1 MVTLSFSKT
10 YNLFKLHEI
19 LRFIKECLLSLEIS
33 VTNIHSL
40 DKEVILNVARKDFSM
55 KISLSEGVIG
65 VEGLKIFQGQPKVKV
80 EVVISSNDQKTVI
93 KLIEKFKDC
102 LFRKVAVSKAGG

>member
-33 VTNIHSL
+33 RTNIHSL
-40 DKEVILNVARKDFSM
+40 DKEVILNVVRKDFSM
-55 KISLSEGVIG
+55 KISLSEGVLG

-80 EVVISSNDQKTVI
+80 EVVVSSDDQKTVI
-93 KLIEKFKDC
+93 KLVEKFKQC